1 MGNVMHGAREGILSR
16 AFGFFRLKPVKR
28 KPVEVH
34 HVRYVNVDL
43 KALQAATHAKL
54 WRELG
59 RGK

>member
-16 AFGFFRLKPVKR
+16 LAGFFRR

-34 HVRYVNVDL
+34 HVRYVKVDQ

-54 WRELG
+54 RRELG
-59 RGK
+59 RPE

>member
-16 AFGFFRLKPVKR
+16 AFGFFRKPVER

-34 HVRYVNVDL
+34 HVRYVKVDL

-54 WRELG
+54 RRELG
-59 RGK
+59 RGQ